1 MKKKAL
7 YAGFILLVLA
17 VVLYIGIQNGDFPAS
32 IRAILNM
39 PLRYAL
45 LSVACVFGGLL
56 METLSL
62 GSAMRFQGLSLPFR
76 RQFAMCLLGAFYSYI
91 TPGASGGQPMQ
102 VYQFHKWRVPV
113 GRATAALTIHFHC
126 FQTMLLAFD
135 VVLFA
140 VYHKFII
147 AELGPNL
154 PILIIGFAINAVIVG
169 MSLMIA
175 FYQRPVRWLVRRAC
189 GLMRRLKIGNPEKL
203 ENAAGGMADGFY
215 AGMREMALNG
225 GELSRQ
231 VLIGAM
237 RVVCLMSTMYFIYR
251 GLGLR
256 QNSYGR
262 VFTMSCMQYTS
273 AAYTPLPGASGAQEG
288 VFSLYFEGMLPNEL
302 LFSGLLA
309 WRFVTYYFILIVGFL
324 VTTAMGMRH
333 TSVEEAEAEVTRD
346 LETSGNGE
354 DPGERGA

>member
-113 GRATAALTIHFHC
+113 GHR
-126 FQTMLLAFD
+126 
-135 VVLFA
+135 
-140 VYHKFII
+140 
-147 AELGPNL
+147 G
-154 PILIIGFAINAVIVG
+154 
-169 MSLMIA
+169 
-175 FYQRPVRWLVRRAC
+175 
-189 GLMRRLKIGNPEKL
+189 
-203 ENAAGGMADGFY
+203 ADD
-215 AGMREMALNG
+215 
-225 GELSRQ
+225 
-231 VLIGAM
+231 
-237 RVVCLMSTMYFIYR
+237 
-251 GLGLR
+251 
-256 QNSYGR
+256 
-262 VFTMSCMQYTS
+262 
-273 AAYTPLPGASGAQEG
+273 PLPLLPDDASG
-288 VFSLYFEGMLPNEL
+288 L
-302 LFSGLLA
+302 
-309 WRFVTYYFILIVGFL
+309 
-324 VTTAMGMRH
+324 
-333 TSVEEAEAEVTRD
+333 
-346 LETSGNGE
+346 
-354 DPGERGA
+354 